1 MIAVTGANG
10 QLGKLVV
17 KHLVTLT
24 KPSEVIALVR
34 NTDSASEL
42 KELGVTVRAADY
54 DKPETLMSALI
65 DVESLLLISSSAVG
79 ARVPQHAAVINAAQ
93 EQGVKNL
100 VYTSILKANDNP
112 MMLAQEHK
120 ATEQLIK
127 EASFNSVIL
136 RNGWYTENYTQSMS
150 AILEHKAVTGVSVS
164 GKIHSA
170 TRNDYAEAAAK
181 VLLSAEQHAGKTYEL
196 AGDVGFT
203 LTELAQEITK
213 QSGINVSY
221 QPMSEDGYKGLL
233 VNLGLPEGFAT
244 ALADS
249 DSQTEQ
255 GWLQDE
261 SKTLANLIGRPTTPL
276 PQVVKAFL

>member
-17 KHLVTLT
+17 KHLVKLT
-24 KPSEVIALVR
+24 SPSEVIALVR
-34 NTDSASEL
+34 NIDTASEL

-65 DVESLLLISSSAVG
+65 NVESLLLISSSSVG
-79 ARVPQHAAVINAAQ
+79 ARVPQHTAVIKAAQ

-120 ATEQLIK
+120 ATEQLLRDT
-127 EASFNSVIL
+127 SFNSVIL
-136 RNGWYTENYTQSMS
+136 RNGWYTENYTQSMP
-150 AILEHKAVTGVSVS
+150 AILEHKAVTGVSIN

-181 VLLSAEQHAGKTYEL
+181 VLLSAEQHSGKTYEL
-196 AGDVGFT
+196 AGNVGFT

-213 QSGINVSY
+213 QSGVDVSY
-221 QPMSEDGYKGLL
+221 QAMSEGAYKDLL

-255 GWLQDE
+255 GWLQDD
-261 SKTLANLIGRPTTPL
+261 SKTLAKLIGRPTTPL
-276 PQVVKAFL
+276 SEVVKAFL